1 VRKPTG
7 ERASE
12 AAEAGPPASLEPIRH
27 RGHKSHA
34 EEGTV
39 GRRMVADRGGRTG
52 TDGPRGADQAPAQG
66 GGWSQAELGEKVGT
80 DAGRIS
86 RYEGGRITPSIDALM
101 RIAEVFNVS
110 ADHLLFDDVPRR
122 PLHSAE
128 DALGDRL
135 AVIGELSA
143 DDLASLLNVVDGL
156 VAKSRLRAMA
166 GDLG

>member
-1 VRKPTG
+1 
-7 ERASE
+7 
-12 AAEAGPPASLEPIRH
+12 
-27 RGHKSHA
+27 
-34 EEGTV
+34 
-39 GRRMVADRGGRTG
+39 
-52 TDGPRGADQAPAQG
+52 
-66 GGWSQAELGEKVGT
+66 
-80 DAGRIS
+80 
-86 RYEGGRITPSIDALM
+86 M

>member
-1 VRKPTG
+1 MVPG
-7 ERASE
+7 RA
-12 AAEAGPPASLEPIRH
+12 
-27 RGHKSHA
+27 
-34 EEGTV
+34 
-39 GRRMVADRGGRTG
+39 
-52 TDGPRGADQAPAQG
+52 
-66 GGWSQAELGEKVGT
+66 GEKVGT

-122 PLHSAE
+122 PLLAAE
-128 DALGDRL
+128 DALCDRL

-166 GDLG
+166 GELG

>member
-1 VRKPTG
+1 MT
-7 ERASE
+7 
-12 AAEAGPPASLEPIRH
+12 IRH

-34 EEGTV
+34 EE
-39 GRRMVADRGGRTG
+39 A
-52 TDGPRGADQAPAQG
+52 PLGAEWWRIEEERPAPMALG
-66 GGWSQAELGEKVGT
+66 ERIRHLRKEVGWSQAELGEKVGT

-122 PLHSAE
+122 PLHAAE